1 MVGYRSTRCANR
13 QSGYGTLLSHGV
25 QRMRRGSFTQHAKS
39 TIALLSVLA
48 VPQVSWAG
56 AEDWSLRWTDNTM
69 LPPVFRQAEI
79 PRDDGSQATVF
90 VADFDN
96 GLTRRKGLLVYLDG
110 SGAQSLFTV
119 ADGRTGVGMFGVLAR
134 VAAPHYHIAAVEK
147 RGVTFGVGGR
157 PGSGEGASTEYTT
170 HATRGERIADVRL
183 LLDTLIGEPKI
194 DPHHVVLVGH
204 SEGADVA
211 AGVAAADPRV
221 THVAFLS
228 GGGASQ
234 MFDLMVLTRR
244 RMAQEGKSPDEIEE
258 AIRRLEEDYRDIFAH
273 PQSESKFF
281 MGHAYRRWSD
291 FFSQPAA
298 NDLLRTKAKLFLA
311 HGTEDQSVPIESFDF
326 LTVELLRS
334 DKDNVVVRRYP
345 GRGHGLRAPNRP
357 ENEPPMKDVFEEIIS
372 WALR

>member
-1 MVGYRSTRCANR
+1 
-13 QSGYGTLLSHGV
+13 
-25 QRMRRGSFTQHAKS
+25 MRRGLFTQHAKL

-48 VPQVSWAG
+48 VPQAVWAG
-56 AEDWSLRWTDNTM
+56 AEDWSLQWTDNTL

-79 PRDDGSQATVF
+79 PRDDGSRATVF

-119 ADGRTGVGMFGVLAR
+119 VDGRTGVGVFGVLAR
-134 VAAPHYHIAAVEK
+134 VAAPHYHTAAVEK
-147 RGVTFGVGGR
+147 RGVEFGVGGR
-157 PGSGEGASTEYTT
+157 PGAGEGASMEYTT
-170 HATRGERIADVRL
+170 HATRGERIADIRL

-194 DPHHVVLVGH
+194 DPHHVILVGH

-228 GGGASQ
+228 GGGTSQ
-234 MFDLMVLTRR
+234 MFDLMVLTRH
-244 RMAQEGKSPDEIEE
+244 RMAQQGKSPDEIEK

-291 FFSQPAA
+291 FFNQPAA

-326 LTVELLRS
+326 LTVELLRA

-345 GRGHGLRAPNRP
+345 GRDHGLSASNRSG
-357 ENEPPMKDVFEEIIS
+357 NEPPMKDVFEEIIS
-372 WALR
+372 WTLR